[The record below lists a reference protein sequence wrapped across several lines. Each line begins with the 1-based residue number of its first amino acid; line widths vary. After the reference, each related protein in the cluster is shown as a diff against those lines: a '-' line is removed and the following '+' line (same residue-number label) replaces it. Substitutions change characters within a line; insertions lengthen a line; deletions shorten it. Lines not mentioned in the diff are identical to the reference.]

1 MNNSFFSHSKT
12 FGSII
17 AAWAFMVAKRAT
29 GIYAKIYSHGMFSHT
44 VEW

>member
-1 MNNSFFSHSKT
+1 MNNSFFNHSRT
-12 FGSII
+12 FRSII

-29 GIYAKIYSHGMFSHT
+29 GIYAKIYSTGNTHT